1 MLCCIVVNMTVFFF
15 FIPKNLY
22 WRSNS
27 AFFISWL
34 LAGYSLTFNFFI
46 CKMWIFHY
54 ILEESENFISSIQFS
69 CSVMSNSLQ
78 PHGLQHARLL
88 CPSPTPGACSNSCP
102 SNRWCHPPSHPRSSP
117 SPPTFKR
124 PSIRVFSNESVL
136 HIRWSKYWSFSFSTG
151 PSNESWE
158 LISFRID

>member
-1 MLCCIVVNMTVFFF
+1 MLCCVVVNITVFGFF
-15 FIPKNLY
+15 FIPKNIY
-22 WRSNS
+22 RRSNS

-54 ILEESENFISSIQFS
+54 IVEESENFISSVQFS
-69 CSVMSNSLQ
+69 RSVMSNSLQ

-102 SNRWCHPPSHPRSSP
+102 SNRWCHPTISSSVVPFSSHLQKTQHQGLFKWVSS
-117 SPPTFKR
+117 SHQVVK
-124 PSIRVFSNESVL
+124 VL
-136 HIRWSKYWSFSFSTG
+136 EFQLQHWSFQC
-151 PSNESWE
+151 WE